1 MNDMSGERAA
11 RVGGPKADPIGRG
24 TIALL
29 DAVLRRREEVFE
41 RIARNPEDVGL
52 LARMAVV
59 SALFVAVFGASL
71 GAGKGPG
78 AMGAGAVGMPLLL
91 AGAILVTFPLLY
103 VFMVYYGSR
112 MHFIQALGVVMVS
125 ILSGSIIMAGFV
137 PVVLVFNAA
146 LSSKTVIMFLY
157 LLILGN
163 AGFHGLMAFFKG
175 VMFLEGG
182 QLSNLR
188 FLILMAWSSIY
199 FVVFLCIA
207 ELLGRSLGFLHPPW
221 GGVFRF

>member
-1 MNDMSGERAA
+1 MNTTSVNGALPA
-11 RVGGPKADPIGRG
+11 GGTGDLAEERG

-29 DAVLRRREEVFE
+29 DATLRRRDTVFRQIE
-41 RIARNPEDVGL
+41 QHPEDVGL
-52 LARMAVV
+52 VARMAAV
-59 SALFVAVFGASL
+59 SALFVALFGASL
-71 GAGKGPG
+71 GVGKSLG
-78 AMGAGAVGMPLLL
+78 AVGAGAVGMPLLL

-103 VFMVYYGSR
+103 VFLVYYGSR
-112 MHFIQALGVVMVS
+112 MHFTQALGVVLVS

-146 LSSKTVIMFLY
+146 LSNKALITFLY

-182 QLSNLR
+182 KLSNLR
-188 FLILMAWSSIY
+188 FMILMAWSSIY
-199 FVVFLCIA
+199 FVVFICIA
-207 ELLGRSLGFLHPPW
+207 QLLGRSLGFLEHPLAN
-221 GGVFRF
+221 VFRF